1 MNGTETAEVT
11 WSRQVLTTDALVRSR
26 TRVDPPPCTRYQ
38 CPHLA
43 QCTNQK
49 VACQAFVYYVET
61 GKVAPPKTFFIDGK
75 PLMKNGHYA
84 LHQEITPTAEN
95 YSAVFS
101 RSR

>member
-1 MNGTETAEVT
+1 MNGTETVGAM
-11 WSRQVLTTDALVRSR
+11 WSRQVLTTDALARSS
-26 TRVDPPPCTRYQ
+26 TRVDPPPCVKYH
-38 CPHLA
+38 CPHHA

-61 GKVAPPKTFFIDGK
+61 GKVAPPETFFVDGK

-95 YSAVFS
+95 YFAVFS